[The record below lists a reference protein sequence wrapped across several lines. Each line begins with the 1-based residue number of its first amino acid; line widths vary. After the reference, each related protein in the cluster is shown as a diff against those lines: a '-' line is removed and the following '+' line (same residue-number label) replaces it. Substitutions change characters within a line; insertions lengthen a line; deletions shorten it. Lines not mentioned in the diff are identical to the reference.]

1 MSFKKSFGP
10 ALETFKSM
18 YQPVK
23 DENLR
28 MVWGG
33 AIAVPNK
40 NNSGQYLAFDPTTD
54 QLIAYPSAMTMNFPV
69 YFLSKSINQ
78 IVKGDVIKQGS
89 TYYRV
94 RCIKDDKLYTD
105 SFYGCTRTILPI
117 KDFII
122 GQSLIP
128 VAINMFGCFGNGAV
142 NPANIVSNN
151 PFANMFGGNSMMGML
166 MMSKM
171 FKDDSSDEEV
181 VDEFTNMDRRELKL
195 YQQHNS
201 LGVKVF
207 PSMSDEDLRN
217 AIRRK
222 RNRKTSDEGSM
233 GDMMQTMMLS
243 NMMSGQATGGMN
255 PIAMMMFMNDGD
267 NNDNLMMLLAMQQL
281 QTQAVTTPVNNVPQ
295 PEVVGTAPTSDTV
308 EDIANDVTNE

>member
-54 QLIAYPSAMTMNFPV
+54 QLIAYPTAMTMNFPV

-142 NPANIVSNN
+142 NPANIVNNN

-222 RNRKTSDEGSM
+222 LNRKTSDEGSM

-267 NNDNLMMLLAMQQL
+267 TNDNLMMLLAMQQL

>member
-222 RNRKTSDEGSM
+222 LNRKTSDEGSM

>member
-69 YFLSKSINQ
+69 YFVSKSINQ

-222 RNRKTSDEGSM
+222 LNRKTSDEGSM

>member
-181 VDEFTNMDRRELKL
+181 ADEFTNMDRRELKL

-222 RNRKTSDEGSM
+222 LNRKTSDEGSM

-267 NNDNLMMLLAMQQL
+267 SNDNLMMLLAMQQL

-308 EDIANDVTNE
+308 EDVANDITNE

>member
-54 QLIAYPSAMTMNFPV
+54 QLIAYPTAMTMNFPV

-222 RNRKTSDEGSM
+222 LNRKTSDEGSM

>member
-222 RNRKTSDEGSM
+222 LNRKTSDEGSM

-281 QTQAVTTPVNNVPQ
+281 QTQAVTTPVNNFPQ

>member
-222 RNRKTSDEGSM
+222 LNRKTSDEGSM

-281 QTQAVTTPVNNVPQ
+281 QTQAVTIPVNNVPQ

>member
-54 QLIAYPSAMTMNFPV
+54 QLIAYPTAMTMNFPV

-222 RNRKTSDEGSM
+222 LNRKTSDEGSM

-267 NNDNLMMLLAMQQL
+267 TNDNLMMLLAMQQL

>member
-142 NPANIVSNN
+142 NPANIVNNN
-151 PFANMFGGNSMMGML
+151 PFANMFGGNSIMGMF

-222 RNRKTSDEGSM
+222 LNRKTSDEGSM
-233 GDMMQTMMLS
+233 GDMMQTMMFS

>member
-171 FKDDSSDEEV
+171 FKDDSSDEEI

-222 RNRKTSDEGSM
+222 LNRKTSDEGSM

>member
-78 IVKGDVIKQGS
+78 IVKGDVIKQGT

-222 RNRKTSDEGSM
+222 LNRKTSDEGSM

-308 EDIANDVTNE
+308 EDIANDVTNN

>member
-222 RNRKTSDEGSM
+222 LNRKTSDEGSM

-308 EDIANDVTNE
+308 EDIANDVINE

>member
-195 YQQHNS
+195 YQQRNS

-222 RNRKTSDEGSM
+222 LNRKTSDEGSM

>member
-10 ALETFKSM
+10 ALDAFKSM

-54 QLIAYPSAMTMNFPV
+54 QLIAYPAAMTMNFPV
-69 YFLSKSINQ
+69 YFLSKAINQ
-78 IVKGDVIKQGS
+78 IVKGDVVKQGN

-122 GQSLIP
+122 GQTLIP
-128 VAINMFGCFGNGAV
+128 VAINMFGCFGNGTV

-151 PFANMFGGNSMMGML
+151 PFANMFGGNSMMGMF

-181 VDEFTNMDRRELKL
+181 VDEFTDMDRRELKL

-222 RNRKTSDEGSM
+222 LNRKTSDEGSM

-243 NMMSGQATGGMN
+243 NMMSGQTTGGMN

-281 QTQAVTTPVNNVPQ
+281 QTQAVTTPINNTPQ
-295 PEVVGTAPTSDTV
+295 PEVVGTAPASDTV
-308 EDIANDVTNE
+308 EDIANDVTND

>member
-94 RCIKDDKLYTD
+94 RCIKDDKLYAD

-222 RNRKTSDEGSM
+222 LNRKTSDEGSM

>member
-78 IVKGDVIKQGS
+78 IVKGDVIKQGT

-222 RNRKTSDEGSM
+222 LNRKTSDEGSM